1 MVADMGV
8 DKVADIEVEM
18 MAGMEVDMVADINT
32 NIDIDM
38 EIQFESWSQGL
49 VNWARTF
56 STRSLPGFASLLI
69 LTFVKML
76 TDMTIIE
83 RLKIAHTYS
92 RL

>member
-32 NIDIDM
+32 NIDIDI
-38 EIQFESWSQGL
+38 EIQFWSRGL
-49 VNWARTF
+49 VNWAQTF

-83 RLKIAHTYS
+83 RLKITPTYS